1 MGCLRIGVATPWDDC
16 PYGKSNANTF
26 VCARAYRVFPENPIL
41 TRLPQV
47 LLQCRP
53 SSFSVVI
60 QLPFILS
67 QVVVRALS
75 CPELFSTP
83 FLAASAISVYCSV
96 IRVRRIECLPIFSSR
111 QNTPLRTESG
121 VACRGLYHARVTHA
135 QSIQYMIQGCF
146 SRKGC
151 ELRDK
156 ALQFGRPDWEVL
168 MLPLYFV

>member
-1 MGCLRIGVATPWDDC
+1 MGCLSLV
-16 PYGKSNANTF
+16 S
-26 VCARAYRVFPENPIL
+26 VVFFNCNRSSHIWYL
-41 TRLPQV
+41 FMCQFRQFIV
-47 LLQCRP
+47 QCRP

-96 IRVRRIECLPIFSSR
+96 VRVRRIECLPIFSSR

-135 QSIQYMIQGCF
+135 QSIQYMIQGGF

-151 ELRDK
+151 ELHDK
-156 ALQFGRPDWEVL
+156 ALQFDRPDWEVL
-168 MLPLYFV
+168 LLPLYFVWKRLSLRNLP